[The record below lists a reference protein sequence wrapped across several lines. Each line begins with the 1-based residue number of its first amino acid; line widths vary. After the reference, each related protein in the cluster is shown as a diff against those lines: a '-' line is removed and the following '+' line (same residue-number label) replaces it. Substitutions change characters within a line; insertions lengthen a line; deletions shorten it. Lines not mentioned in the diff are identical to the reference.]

1 MCWEALSMGK
11 ARELQL
17 SKWKVTE
24 VEAQRGEST
33 EGVAPIGLGLGLDVM
48 SEQGLVS

>member
-11 ARELQL
+11 VTELQL

-24 VEAQRGEST
+24 VEAQMRRVDRGGGASR
-33 EGVAPIGLGLGLDVM
+33 AWPWIGRD
-48 SEQGLVS
+48 E